1 MSAPGHPRVLLLHNR
16 YRFEGGEE
24 RSVALQLRALA
35 TAGLEH
41 RLLERHSAEAKR
53 TQAATALLRGGAG
66 EGEIAA
72 AVREL
77 SADIVHAHNLQPLI
91 GPRGLAAARAAG
103 ARVVMHL
110 HNARLFCAI
119 GVAARDGAPCFR
131 CRGRNTLPGL
141 VLNCRGSIPEAVAY
155 AAGLALHQPLA
166 LASTDRFVAPSQWAA
181 CQLGRLGVPRE
192 RLDVLTHFV
201 PAEELSGGSRAHQG
215 RYVLAAGRLSPE
227 KGFDVA
233 IEAAALAQVPLWIAG
248 DGPSAPELE
257 ALIDRLRAPVQLLG
271 HVQRDEMPALLR
283 DAAALV
289 LSSRS
294 HEFSPFS
301 VLEAMGAGVPVVA
314 TRSGGVPEL
323 IGEQRCVALGDA
335 EALAERLRALWG
347 DPWRRRDEGEQLLA
361 RAHEHHSEHRY
372 IGDLLAIYE
381 RASDSSR
388 TTSAQ

>member
-35 TAGLEH
+35 TAGIEH
-41 RLLERHSAEAKR
+41 RLLERNSSQAGRA
-53 TQAATALLRGGAG
+53 QAAAALVRGGAD
-66 EGEIAA
+66 EQEVAA

-77 SADIVHAHNLQPLI
+77 SADVVHVHNMQPLI

-103 ARVVMHL
+103 ARVVLHL
-110 HNARLFCAI
+110 PNARLFCAI

-131 CRGRNTLPGL
+131 CRGRNTIPGL
-141 VLNCRGSIPEAVAY
+141 LLNCRESIPEAIAY

-166 LASTDRFVAPSQWAA
+166 LSSTDRFVAPSRWAA
-181 CQLGRLGVPRE
+181 GQLAKLGVPSD

-201 PAEELSGGSRAHQG
+201 PADELAGGSRAHQG
-215 RYVLAAGRLSPE
+215 RYVLAAGRLSRE
-227 KGFDVA
+227 KGHDLA
-233 IEAAALAQVPLWIAG
+233 IEAAALTGVPLWIAG
-248 DGPSAPELE
+248 DGPAAAELAE
-257 ALIDRLRAPVQLLG
+257 LVGRLNAPVELLG
-271 HVQRDEMPALLR
+271 NVPRADMPALLR
-283 DAAALV
+283 GAAALV

-323 IGEQRCVALGDA
+323 VGEERCVPLGDA
-335 EALAERLRALWG
+335 SALAGRIGALWG
-347 DPWRRRDEGEQLLA
+347 DPWRRREEGEQLLA
-361 RAHEHHSEHRY
+361 RAFEHHSEQRY
-372 IGDLLAIYE
+372 LSDLLAIYA
-381 RASDSSR
+381 RV
-388 TTSAQ
+388 SA